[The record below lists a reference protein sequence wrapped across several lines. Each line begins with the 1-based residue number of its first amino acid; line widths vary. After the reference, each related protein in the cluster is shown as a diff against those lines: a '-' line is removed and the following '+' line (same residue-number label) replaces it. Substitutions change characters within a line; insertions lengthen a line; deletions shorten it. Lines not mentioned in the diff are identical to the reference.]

1 MPVDQNRHG
10 GGETPTRGLG
20 DFGVWR
26 CPSCGVEQTTPFDQG
41 CLTCGAGK
49 PGVHVGV
56 PASAPAAQEF
66 VGGDD
71 ETIAF
76 LAWAAHRGVTADA
89 MTTQLIAGAFM
100 AGVQY
105 GRRTAVSVAPSVPTT
120 TALTTFT
127 ASGAAART
135 IAAALT
141 HFRDS
146 LYLGADEEIA
156 SHEWVDRAEL
166 DRLIRQYTQAGVET
180 EIAPQSPDA
189 IFKYATEAMHGQGAT
204 R

>member
-1 MPVDQNRHG
+1 MSPVDQNRHG
-10 GGETPTRGLG
+10 GGEMTRGLG

-26 CPSCGVEQTTPFDQG
+26 CPACGVDQTTPFEQG
-41 CLTCGAGK
+41 CPGCGAGK
-49 PGVHVGV
+49 PGEHVGV
-56 PASAPAAQEF
+56 PPPPSATPAFEF
-66 VGGDD
+66 VGGD
-71 ETIAF
+71 EVSAAF
-76 LAWAAHRGVTADA
+76 LEWAKRRRLNADA
-89 MTTQLIAGAFM
+89 VTTNLLADAFM
-100 AGVQY
+100 EGVMY
-105 GRRTAVSVAPSVPTT
+105 GRGTAPLAVHSVIAPTVY
-120 TALTTFT
+120 TAK
-127 ASGAAART
+127 GAAART

-166 DRLIRQYTQAGVET
+166 DRLIRQYTQAGVEI